1 MAMRQERGRDG
12 EDIAVDLLQSRGYR
26 VVQRNWRPGG
36 GMRGELDIIAWHDRT
51 LCFVEVKAR
60 SSRASNLPQESVTL
74 SKQMQIS
81 RLANLYTSQRGL
93 DDIDFRFD
101 VVEVWLFDDGQKPR
115 VALHQNAFP
124 YREGGSRR
132 YG

>member
-1 MAMRQERGRDG
+1 MVMRQERGRDG
-12 EDIAVDLLQSRGYR
+12 EDIAVQLLLSRGYR

-36 GMRGELDIIAWHDRT
+36 GLRGELDIIAWHDKT

-60 SSRASNLPQESVTL
+60 AARTNTLPQESVTL
-74 SKQMQIS
+74 SKQIQIS
-81 RLANLYTSQRGL
+81 RLANLYTSHRRL

-101 VVEVWLFDDGQKPR
+101 VVEVWLFKDGQRPR
-115 VALHQNAFP
+115 VALHQDAFP